1 VCRGLHGADLRSPP
15 RREGTVEGRFR
26 DAIQACGILHDQ
38 STFMAAWWQG
48 HQAAVQI
55 DERFRRDLFGGHPSP
70 LDRCGGGWRA
80 GVAAG
85 GPDRHAARA

>member
-55 DERFRRDLFGGHPSP
+55 EERFRRGEYCLSSLFGAYFPI
-70 LDRCGGGWRA
+70 
-80 GVAAG
+80 V
-85 GPDRHAARA
+85 